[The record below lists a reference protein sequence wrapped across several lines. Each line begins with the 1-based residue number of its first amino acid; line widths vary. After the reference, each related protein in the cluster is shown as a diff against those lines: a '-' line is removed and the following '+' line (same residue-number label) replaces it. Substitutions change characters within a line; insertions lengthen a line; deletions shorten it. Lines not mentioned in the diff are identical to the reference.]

1 MRRLIET
8 LAIRPLTPSHSFPPP
23 MPPRL
28 PRSLVVRGSLLFL
41 AVLLTVSATRAQD
54 AADDHAAVRQAA
66 LDYVEALYE
75 ADPARI
81 ERSVARDLAK
91 IGYFRPS
98 GDADYGLA
106 PMTYD
111 QLHALAA
118 RWNADGQRADPAT
131 VPKAITIHTVRNR
144 TAALSLEAAWGVDHM
159 QLAKGDDGRWRIVH
173 VLWES
178 P

>member
-1 MRRLIET
+1 
-8 LAIRPLTPSHSFPPP
+8 

-28 PRSLVVRGSLLFL
+28 PRLFAVRGSFFALL
-41 AVLLTVSATRAQD
+41 AALLVATPARSQS

-81 ERSVARDLAK
+81 ERSVARDLVK
-91 IGYFRPS
+91 IGYYRPD
-98 GDADYGLA
+98 GDTDYGMA

-111 QLHALAA
+111 QLHTLAA
-118 RWNADGQRADPAT
+118 RWNADRQRADPAT
-131 VPKAITIHTVRNR
+131 APKEITIHTVRNR